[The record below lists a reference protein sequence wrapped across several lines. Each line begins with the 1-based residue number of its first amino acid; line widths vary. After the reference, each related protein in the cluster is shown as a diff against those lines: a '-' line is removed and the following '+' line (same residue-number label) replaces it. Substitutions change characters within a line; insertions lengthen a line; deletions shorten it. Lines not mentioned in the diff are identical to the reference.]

1 MLRPDLYLA
10 IGVGDYEYRYF
21 IEVDRGTEHLPAIVR
36 KAQLYDRYYRSGKE
50 QHNDGLFP
58 TVLFVVPDRIRLH
71 SIQGAL
77 NTVKGLTT
85 DLFSVC
91 ADETAVESLL
101 GGER

>member
-1 MLRPDLYLA
+1 MLRPDLQLA

-36 KAQLYDRYYRSGKE
+36 KAQIYDRYFRSGKE
-50 QHNDGLFP
+50 QHKDGLFP
-58 TVLFVVPDRIRLH
+58 TVLIVVPDKDRQQ

-77 NTVKGLTT
+77 KTTKSLTQE
-85 DLFSVC
+85 LFAVC
-91 ADETAVESLL
+91 ADENALGTLL